1 MTKTP
6 KDTGIKSRVGI
17 VVRVFG
23 YQFKVRWF
31 KSRRSQENLNE
42 KINDKIHKKLSF
54 SSTQAKTTKYFNQ

>member
-1 MTKTP
+1 MSKTP

-42 KINDKIHKKLSF
+42 KTNDKIHKKSKF
-54 SSTQAKTTKYFNQ
+54 FKYTGENDQVF

>member
-42 KINDKIHKKLSF
+42 KTNDKIHKKSKF
-54 SSTQAKTTKYFNQ
+54 FKYTAENDQVF